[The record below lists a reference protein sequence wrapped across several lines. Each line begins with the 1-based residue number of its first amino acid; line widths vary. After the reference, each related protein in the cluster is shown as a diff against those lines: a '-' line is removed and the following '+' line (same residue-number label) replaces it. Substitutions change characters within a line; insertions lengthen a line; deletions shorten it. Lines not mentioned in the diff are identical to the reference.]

1 MLQLLS
7 RSRYAVQLEDL
18 QNPNVVRELQGS
30 EVAGKGG
37 FTFTASLSGSRRGS
51 SLSGVCSLSPAT
63 DELFIFPGLDHSTG
77 RIRRILLQRRVQ
89 FPFERP
95 YERDQSRDR
104 PNPGAPGQPW

>member
-1 MLQLLS
+1 MLLS

-30 EVAGKGG
+30 EVAGKAALLYGLETG
-37 FTFTASLSGSRRGS
+37 LQPLWSGS
-51 SLSGVCSLSPAT
+51 LDPAT

-77 RIRRILLQRRVQ
+77 RIRRILLQRGMQ

-104 PNPGAPGQPW
+104 PNVGAPGQPW